1 MNNGHQKNIN
11 FTFENLLQD
20 KGYKIK
26 YDKWKISIIKEK
38 GKMKKFIAIISF
50 LVIANN
56 CQANLFG
63 IDSKLFNKTMTDI
76 KGVQAELKAGI
87 NDNNIQTKL
96 LNDNLIKIDTRI
108 GQIQNTLNAQAQ
120 AQIKIQAGVDK
131 SLSNQAGRDMTTTT
145 TVTNDPMI
153 LKYIIGGLLG
163 VIMFL
168 LRDSMANRKWLQNV
182 ILSNKKKDDKIS
194 NLKSG
199 RVKV

>member
-1 MNNGHQKNIN
+1 
-11 FTFENLLQD
+11 
-20 KGYKIK
+20 
-26 YDKWKISIIKEK
+26 
-38 GKMKKFIAIISF
+38 MKKFITIISF

-63 IDSKLFNKTMTDI
+63 IDPKLFNKTMTDI

-153 LKYIIGGLLG
+153 LKYIMGGLLC

-199 RVKV
+199 GVKV

>member
-1 MNNGHQKNIN
+1 
-11 FTFENLLQD
+11 
-20 KGYKIK
+20 
-26 YDKWKISIIKEK
+26 
-38 GKMKKFIAIISF
+38 MKKFITIISF

-63 IDSKLFNKTMTDI
+63 IDPKLFNKTMTDI